1 MTSVQYTAQAVTPLV
16 DWYINQLATHGLEVV
31 LAAQAAAC
39 IATWC
44 AIGALLHAIDRYRT
58 RRATRAERRQTTPP
72 RDDTPLIPTEPGC
85 DDDLLLAC
93 WDAWKAD
100 TTHTRKE
107 DQP

>member
-1 MTSVQYTAQAVTPLV
+1 MTSVQYTAQAVTPIV

-44 AIGALLHAIDRYRT
+44 AIGALLHAIDRYRA
-58 RRATRAERRQTTPP
+58 RRAEQRQTTPP
-72 RDDTPLIPTEPGC
+72 RDSTPHIPTQPSH
-85 DDDLLLAC
+85 DDLLAR
-93 WDAWKAD
+93 WDAWKA
-100 TTHTRKE
+100 TNTYTRKE